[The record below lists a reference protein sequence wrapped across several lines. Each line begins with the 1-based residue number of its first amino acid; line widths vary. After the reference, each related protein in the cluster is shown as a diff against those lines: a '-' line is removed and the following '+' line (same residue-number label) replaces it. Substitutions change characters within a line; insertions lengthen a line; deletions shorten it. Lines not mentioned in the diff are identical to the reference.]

1 MKLKTILNE
10 ADKNWKVGDIHEMK
24 KAHENVLTKVS
35 ALNKAIQKLEKL
47 DKKNTGKPHA
57 DMFANDVKD
66 MRKALD
72 TFIIDAKS
80 KFWSAWE
87 EYTKGGKAAFPGE
100 W

>member
-10 ADKNWKVGDIHEMK
+10 ADKNWKVGDINEMK
-24 KAHENVLTKVS
+24 KAHENVLARVS
-35 ALNKAIQKLEKL
+35 SLDKAIRKLEKL
-47 DKKNTGKPHA
+47 DKKNVGKPHA

-72 TFIIDAKS
+72 TSIIDTKS

-87 EYTKGGKAAFPGE
+87 EYTKGGKAAFPNE